1 MKLTPTKEACKAVLC
16 VTEPELTEDEIDLI
30 ASYAETGKSYM
41 SELAM
46 AGFLQFQHAAAD
58 FALNPFLHSLHT
70 TRRVNRGDIVIFAK
84 ELHLDYKLIDDLF
97 EGDRD
102 IDSLNF
108 EERKVI
114 IQLYSLML
122 DAGWHFAPICEY
134 PNIKES
140 SDARVPFEC
149 SVIQPLIEL
158 NEQLQGT
165 IDEFNAIVSHELAM
179 LFAGEVGIK
188 DYLELCPETSVDDL
202 YWEYRDALATLCCIA
217 DSNKAEEPTP
227 ITVSRVLEIAH
238 GLEMHY
244 NGLYQMFGLPYL
256 PNGTPVMKTEVVFLF
271 GFLRSLNMVLAGDV
285 PSGATVLAGKG
296 HDPFYHPFVEAF
308 TVERNDSDDTDNVQE

>member
-16 VTEPELTEDEIDLI
+16 ITEPELTEDEIDLI

-46 AGFLQFQHAAAD
+46 AGFLQFQHHAAN
-58 FALNPFLHSLHT
+58 FALNPFLYSLHT
-70 TRRVNRGDIVIFAK
+70 TRRVNRGDIIIFAK
-84 ELHLDYKLIDDLF
+84 DLHLDYKLIDALF
-97 EGDRD
+97 EGEKDMD
-102 IDSLNF
+102 NLTF
-108 EERKVI
+108 AEKKEVVK
-114 IQLYSLML
+114 LYSFML
-122 DAGWHFAPICEY
+122 DAGWHFAPIGEY

-140 SDARVPFEC
+140 PDARVPFEC
-149 SVIQPLIEL
+149 SITKPLIEL
-158 NEQLQGT
+158 NEQLYGT
-165 IDEFNAIVSHELAM
+165 LDEFEAIISHEHAM
-179 LFAGEVGIK
+179 LFAGGVDIK
-188 DYLELCPETSVDDL
+188 DYLDLCPEMTVSEL
-202 YWEYRDALATLCCIA
+202 YWAYRDALATLCCIA

-227 ITVSRVLEIAH
+227 ITMSKVFEIAH

-256 PNGTPVMKTEVVFLF
+256 PNGTPMLKTEVVFLF
-271 GFLRSLNMVLAGDV
+271 GFLRSLNMVLVGDM
-285 PSGATVLAGKG
+285 PSGAYVSAGKG